1 MEEIKHQLLY
11 PSATGEVEIRT
22 IDRNGRVLFC
32 FPDVVKVL
40 SKDNRHFSNLNG
52 KRESFQG
59 LLSKSAKVLKD
70 KDRILMPL
78 EDNNEFGSKYDY
90 FITEAGLYRIVT
102 VDESEAAL
110 KFQDWVYEDV
120 LPSIR
125 KYGKYPAPKEG
136 VSAMGTMVSLLQQ
149 NVNLLAQEI
158 EKRELLEQKVYSI
171 DERVSAIESE
181 SENSNLLT
189 IQSVLQKIDQLDLG
203 IENIWAW
210 CEKIRLQSGADYQ
223 KCNSGDRLNTRY
235 PMFVI
240 DQAIN
245 ELKNTQQFNC

>member
-1 MEEIKHQLLY
+1 MEEKKHQLLY

-40 SKDNRHFSNLNG
+40 SKDNRHFSGING
-52 KRESFQG
+52 KRQSFQG

-70 KDRILMPL
+70 KDRVLIPL
-78 EDNNEFGSKYDY
+78 EGKNEFGSEFDY
-90 FITEAGLYRIVT
+90 FVTEAGLYRIVT

-136 VSAMGTMVSLLQQ
+136 VSEMGTMVSLLQQ

-158 EKRELLEQKVYSI
+158 EKRELLEQKIYSI
-171 DERVSAIESE
+171 DERVSAIENE
-181 SENSNLLT
+181 SENSDLLT
-189 IQSVLQKIDQLDLG
+189 IESILHKTEQLDLG

-210 CEKIRLQSGADYQ
+210 CEKIRLQSGADFQ
-223 KCNSGDRLNTRY
+223 KCNSGNKLNTRY

-240 DQAIN
+240 EQAIN
-245 ELKNTQQFNC
+245 ELKSTKKFSY